1 MRTLAPLLLFALAVP
16 CSSRASDNPAPVE
29 RQTLDAALVLTG
41 YAIAKLPIEL
51 ASVAPNGASQGVEG
65 WTLYRA
71 DGQGERI
78 VVYSESAIFR
88 CASRP
93 DTNTESHQ
101 CLLRL
106 ASVIVHEAWHYSH
119 GRQEEDAYGAQLSFL
134 RANHASDAQIAAVQ
148 VARDRVVGAVTRAV
162 RDRASERGSPGAP

>member
-106 ASVIVHEAWHYSH
+106 ASVIVHEAWHFRN
-119 GRQEEDAYGAQLSFL
+119 GRQETGAYTAQIQFL
-134 RANHASDAQIAAVQ
+134 MANHASDAHIAAVQ
-148 VARDRVVGAVTRAV
+148 MARDRVLAAIRKAAKSARES
-162 RDRASERGSPGAP
+162 RDGPR

>member
-106 ASVIVHEAWHYSH
+106 ASVIVHEAWHFRN
-119 GRQEEDAYGAQLSFL
+119 GRQETGAYTAQIQFL
-134 RANHASDAQIAAVQ
+134 MANHASDAHIAAVQ
-148 VARDRVVGAVTRAV
+148 MARDRVLAAIRKAAKAA
-162 RDRASERGSPGAP
+162 RASLDWPR

>member
-1 MRTLAPLLLFALAVP
+1 MRTLALLLLFALAVP
-16 CSSRASDNPAPVE
+16 CSSRASENPAPVE
-29 RQTLDAALVLTG
+29 RQTLEAALVLTG
-41 YAIAKLPIEL
+41 FAIAKLPIEL
-51 ASVAPNGASQGVEG
+51 ASVAPDGASQGVEG

-93 DTNTESHQ
+93 DKNTESHQ

-106 ASVIVHEAWHYSH
+106 ASVIVHEAWHFRN
-119 GRQEEDAYGAQLSFL
+119 GRQETGAYTAQIQFL
-134 RANHASDAQIAAVQ
+134 MANHASDAHIAAVQ
-148 VARDRVVGAVTRAV
+148 MARDRVLAAIRKAAKSARES
-162 RDRASERGSPGAP
+162 RDAPR

>member
-16 CSSRASDNPAPVE
+16 CSSRASDTPAAVE
-29 RQTLDAALVLTG
+29 RQTLEAALVLAGFT
-41 YAIAKLPIEL
+41 IAKLPIEL
-51 ASVAPNGASQGVEG
+51 ASVAPKGASPGVEG

-78 VVYSESAIFR
+78 FVYSGSEIFR

-93 DTNTESHQ
+93 DKNTESHP

-106 ASVIVHEAWHYSH
+106 ASVIVHEAWHFRN
-119 GRQEEDAYGAQLSFL
+119 GRQETGAYTAQIQFL
-134 RANHASDAQIAAVQ
+134 IANHASDAHIAAVQ
-148 VARDRVVGAVTRAV
+148 MARDRVLAAIRKAAKAARES
-162 RDRASERGSPGAP
+162 RDVPR

>member
-29 RQTLDAALVLTG
+29 RQTLEAALVLTG

-106 ASVIVHEAWHYSH
+106 ASVIVHEAWHFRN
-119 GRQEEDAYGAQLSFL
+119 GRQETGAYTAQIQFL
-134 RANHASDAQIAAVQ
+134 MANHASDAHIAAVQ
-148 VARDRVVGAVTRAV
+148 MARDRVLAAIRKAAKSAREI
-162 RDRASERGSPGAP
+162 RDGPR

>member
-29 RQTLDAALVLTG
+29 RQTLEAALVLTG
-41 YAIAKLPIEL
+41 FAIAKLPIEL

-106 ASVIVHEAWHYSH
+106 ASVIVHEAWHFRN
-119 GRQEEDAYGAQLSFL
+119 GRQETGAYTAQIQFL
-134 RANHASDAQIAAVQ
+134 MANHASDAHIAAVQ
-148 VARDRVVGAVTRAV
+148 MARDRVLAAIRKAAKAA
-162 RDRASERGSPGAP
+162 RASLDWPR

>member
-29 RQTLDAALVLTG
+29 RQTLEAALVLTG

-106 ASVIVHEAWHYSH
+106 ASVIVHEAWHFRN
-119 GRQEEDAYGAQLSFL
+119 GRQETGAYTAQIQFL
-134 RANHASDAQIAAVQ
+134 MANHASDAHIAAVQ
-148 VARDRVVGAVTRAV
+148 MARDRVLAAIRKAAKSARES
-162 RDRASERGSPGAP
+162 RDGPR

>member
-106 ASVIVHEAWHYSH
+106 ASVIVHEAWHFRN
-119 GRQEEDAYGAQLSFL
+119 GRQETGAYTAQIQFL
-134 RANHASDAQIAAVQ
+134 MANHASDAHIAAVQ
-148 VARDRVVGAVTRAV
+148 MARDRVLAAIRRAAKSARES
-162 RDRASERGSPGAP
+162 RDGPR

>member
-1 MRTLAPLLLFALAVP
+1 MRTLAPLLVFALAVP

-106 ASVIVHEAWHYSH
+106 ASVIVHEAWHFRN
-119 GRQEEDAYGAQLSFL
+119 GRQETGAYTAQIQFL
-134 RANHASDAQIAAVQ
+134 MANHASDAHIAAVQ
-148 VARDRVVGAVTRAV
+148 MARDRVLAAIRKAAKSARES
-162 RDRASERGSPGAP
+162 RDGPR

>member
-29 RQTLDAALVLTG
+29 RQTLEAALVLTG
-41 YAIAKLPIEL
+41 FAIAKLPIEL

-93 DTNTESHQ
+93 DKNTESHQ

-106 ASVIVHEAWHYSH
+106 ASVIVHEAWHFRN
-119 GRQEEDAYGAQLSFL
+119 GRQETGAYTAQIQFL
-134 RANHASDAQIAAVQ
+134 MANHASDAHIAAVQ
-148 VARDRVVGAVTRAV
+148 MARDRVLAAIRKAAKAA
-162 RDRASERGSPGAP
+162 RASLDWPR